1 MFLLN
6 ITQTVICG
14 LMYALPLL
22 CHCFAIALALGGTG
36 KNAQCVQ
43 AFQGFIKEYPD
54 HPLTIEVKTVVT
66 ELK

>member
-1 MFLLN
+1 
-6 ITQTVICG
+6 
-14 LMYALPLL
+14 MYALPLV
-22 CHCFAIALALGGTG
+22 CHWFAIGLALGGMG